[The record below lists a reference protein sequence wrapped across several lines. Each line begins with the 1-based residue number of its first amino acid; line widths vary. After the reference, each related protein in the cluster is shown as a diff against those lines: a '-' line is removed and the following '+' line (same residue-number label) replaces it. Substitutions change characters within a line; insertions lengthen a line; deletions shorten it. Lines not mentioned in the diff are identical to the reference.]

1 MYKEGCLRTAIE
13 AVSFLLLE
21 KSICGFWSGS
31 VKTPP
36 EESSSGKKIQGES
49 AVAAR
54 QSAINIKREES
65 RKNNS

>member
-1 MYKEGCLRTAIE
+1 MYREGFLRTAIE
-13 AVSFLLLE
+13 AVSFLALE
-21 KSICGFWSGS
+21 YNKCGFWSGS

-36 EESSSGKKIQGES
+36 EESSSGKKIQAES